1 MRAVVDAFE
10 HRQWPIHDD
19 AALRNHGVEALVLL
33 AKHFSPLTSMAKFDL
48 EEAKRQYG
56 RAKMEMRTTPF
67 FTMNFKDFW
76 GHLSIH
82 YDEHMTGF
90 PDLLILARVVL
101 MIVCDSACCEV
112 GFSALN
118 RTQTQSRSNLKVST
132 IREVLTTHFLGD
144 PIKEF
149 KPGPIYE
156 KWIDLPFAKGKNNS
170 RGREFHSM
178 MRRVVKSIS
187 ARGEGESPTA

>member
-1 MRAVVDAFE
+1 M
-10 HRQWPIHDD
+10 
-19 AALRNHGVEALVLL
+19 
-33 AKHFSPLTSMAKFDL
+33 
-48 EEAKRQYG
+48 
-56 RAKMEMRTTPF
+56 
-67 FTMNFKDFW
+67 
-76 GHLSIH
+76 
-82 YDEHMTGF
+82 

-156 KWIDLPFAKGKNNS
+156 KWIDLPFEKANNNS
-170 RGREFHSM
+170 RGRELQSM

>member
-1 MRAVVDAFE
+1 
-10 HRQWPIHDD
+10 
-19 AALRNHGVEALVLL
+19 
-33 AKHFSPLTSMAKFDL
+33 
-48 EEAKRQYG
+48 
-56 RAKMEMRTTPF
+56 
-67 FTMNFKDFW
+67 
-76 GHLSIH
+76 
-82 YDEHMTGF
+82 MTGF
-90 PDLLILARVVL
+90 PDLLILVRVVL

-118 RTQTQSRSNLKVST
+118 RTQTQSRSNPKVST

-156 KWIDLPFAKGKNNS
+156 KWIDLPFEKGNNNS
-170 RGREFHSM
+170 RGRELQSM

>member
-1 MRAVVDAFE
+1 M
-10 HRQWPIHDD
+10 
-19 AALRNHGVEALVLL
+19 
-33 AKHFSPLTSMAKFDL
+33 
-48 EEAKRQYG
+48 
-56 RAKMEMRTTPF
+56 
-67 FTMNFKDFW
+67 
-76 GHLSIH
+76 
-82 YDEHMTGF
+82 
-90 PDLLILARVVL
+90 ILARVVL

-156 KWIDLPFAKGKNNS
+156 KWIDLPFDKGNNNS
-170 RGREFHSM
+170 RGRELQSM

-187 ARGEGESPTA
+187 ARGEGESPTAKKGFSDCAELSARGPIARSSRARAIWGLGCLIWMRVMNRGLFPFTSFPCCLLIVDRNGYRYGISYI